1 MASVIGMSTRIR
13 MAVWVRALRL
23 RGAFPTLLLLFAYA
37 SVEQS
42 TMLWASSYMVHAGH
56 MSIHYAGIY
65 ANLFFMGLTLGSVI
79 AGCLA
84 LRLSDGALLGGG
96 LGVLVAALVVM
107 IVPMGSWR
115 ALVAPVMLGFGCAPI
130 NPAVVHMTPRLFG
143 AVHTMTMIGWETA
156 VIAVATLVSPV
167 LFAVFSATV
176 GMAAL
181 PWYLACFTSL
191 GILAAVILMSVS
203 HLQSRAR

>member
-23 RGAFPTLLLLFAYA
+23 RGALPTLLLLFAYA

-65 ANLFFMGLTLGSVI
+65 ANLFFIGLTLGSVI

-107 IVPMGSWR
+107 IAPMGPWR

-156 VIAVATLVSPV
+156 VIAVATLVSPAHCSPCSLPRWAWRPCRGIWRV
-167 LFAVFSATV
+167 SRRLAYWPPSFS
-176 GMAAL
+176 
-181 PWYLACFTSL
+181 
-191 GILAAVILMSVS
+191 
-203 HLQSRAR
+203 

>member
-1 MASVIGMSTRIR
+1 
-13 MAVWVRALRL
+13 
-23 RGAFPTLLLLFAYA
+23 
-37 SVEQS
+37 
-42 TMLWASSYMVHAGH
+42 MLWASSYMVHAGH

-65 ANLFFMGLTLGSVI
+65 ANLFFIGLTLGSVI

>member
-65 ANLFFMGLTLGSVI
+65 ANLFFIGLTLGSVI

-143 AVHTMTMIGWETA
+143 AVGRPPS
-156 VIAVATLVSPV
+156 SPW
-167 LFAVFSATV
+167 
-176 GMAAL
+176 
-181 PWYLACFTSL
+181 PHW
-191 GILAAVILMSVS
+191 
-203 HLQSRAR
+203 